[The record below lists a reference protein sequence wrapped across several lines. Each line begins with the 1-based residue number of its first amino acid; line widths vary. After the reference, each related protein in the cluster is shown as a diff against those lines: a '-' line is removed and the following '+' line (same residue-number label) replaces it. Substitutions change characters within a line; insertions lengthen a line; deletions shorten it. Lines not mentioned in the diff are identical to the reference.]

1 MRCLLLALLAVLP
14 ALASAQNA
22 ALEVSGIEY
31 DALAF
36 RGIGVQFEAQIPF
49 GPYEIVQTVDAE
61 GDGTTFDGCEP
72 FENADE
78 VAGKIALISR
88 GACSLVVKAAN
99 AANAGA
105 VAYIIYM
112 DDRFGQDSDDFPLL
126 GDGFSCDPTVCS
138 VPGILVTRLTY
149 KTILPETEAGAQ
161 ATITNSFIIPPSTG
175 SVETGVVNLPIYDH
189 GFFGATATFTQTPA
203 GEGPYTFNGFNPLF
217 VGTVLV
223 GIDDNV
229 AGSPYGGVSEYEPVS
244 PVVTDLPFGFDS
256 NVQAHFR
263 SDDLGV
269 EVTHLA
275 LGYTGDARVL
285 LSLSVASTTGAAI
298 NDAYIGL
305 FVDWDIVDEAGD
317 SSVND
322 AGGFDPDLALAY
334 VYDEDQA
341 QYYGVLPVLNGG
353 YPEARFSGYTT
364 DADGTDASLFAGLT
378 TSVAPA
384 PGEAERAVVVGQG
397 PYTLPADGTPV
408 EVGFVLVP
416 GLSEAE
422 LLANAMVEC
431 TFLYCPAVETTTE
444 AGTYRLASV
453 YPNPV
458 RATATVSF
466 ALPTAEEAR
475 VEVFDLLGRRVATLA
490 DGLRRAGEH
499 RVTLDATGLPSGVY
513 VVRLATPSITLTERV
528 TVAR

>member
-1 MRCLLLALLAVLP
+1 MRRLLLALLAVLP
-14 ALASAQNA
+14 SLSSAQNA
-22 ALEVSGIEY
+22 ALEVAGAEY
-31 DALAF
+31 AAIAF
-36 RGIGVQFEAQIPF
+36 QSFGAQFESQVPF
-49 GPYEIVQTVDAE
+49 GPYEIVQAIDAE
-61 GDGTTFDGCEP
+61 GAGTIFDGCEP

-88 GACSLVVKAAN
+88 GACATVVKATN
-99 AANAGA
+99 AAGAGA
-105 VAYIIYM
+105 IAYIIYM
-112 DDRFGQDSDDFPLL
+112 DDRFGQDSDDFPFFGS
-126 GDGFSCDPTVCS
+126 GDCDPAVCS
-138 VPGILVTRLTY
+138 VPGIVVTRLTY
-149 KTILPETEAGAQ
+149 KTILPEVEAGAQ
-161 ATITNSFIIPPSTG
+161 ATITNSFSVPPSTG

-189 GFFGATATFTQTPA
+189 GFFGATAAFTQTSA
-203 GEGPYTFNGFNPLF
+203 GEAPYTFSGFTPLF

-223 GIDDNV
+223 GIDGNV
-229 AGSPYGGVSEYEPVS
+229 AGSPYDGTSEYERIAS
-244 PVVTDLPFGFDS
+244 VVTGSTFGFDS
-256 NVQAHFR
+256 AAQAHFR
-263 SDDLGV
+263 SDALGV

-341 QYYGVLPVLNGG
+341 QYYGVLPILNGG
-353 YPEARFSGYTT
+353 YPEARLSGYTT
-364 DADGTDASLFAGLT
+364 DSDGTDTSLFAGLT

-408 EVGFVLVP
+408 DVGFVLVP

-422 LLANAMVEC
+422 LLANAMVDC

-466 ALPTAEEAR
+466 ALPTTEEAR
-475 VEVFDLLGRRVATLA
+475 VEVFDLLGRRVATLT
-490 DGLRRAGEH
+490 DGLHAAGEH
-499 RVTLDATGLPSGVY
+499 AVTLDAASLPNGVY
-513 VVRLATPSITLTERV
+513 LVRLATPRTTLTERI